1 MCFLVGMGQK
11 PTPIKDG
18 VKPTE
23 TTRGAPQGAGASQS
37 LAPDS
42 QPSKTIL
49 NIIEKVKLTT
59 EPKLWRLD
67 SMPLTEDGSDRI
79 EILIGRTPTRDGSRT
94 FPSVVLRLVR
104 NNSPVR
110 DYTLSATPVAYLLQY
125 VLEFGNTKKLN
136 YLYDFVNAFKF
147 NARTIN
153 APEEGD
159 VE

>member
-1 MCFLVGMGQK
+1 MSKTNQL
-11 PTPIKDG
+11 KDG

-23 TTRGAPQGAGASQS
+23 NTRGAPQGAGASGS
-37 LAPDS
+37 SPAPD

-67 SMPLTEDGSDRI
+67 VMPLNDDGSDRI
-79 EILIGRTPTRDGSRT
+79 EVLIGRVYTRDNTRT
-94 FPSVVLRLVR
+94 FPAVVLRLVR

-110 DYTLSATPVAYLLQY
+110 DYAISATPVSYLLQY

-153 APEEGD
+153 APEEGE

>member
-1 MCFLVGMGQK
+1 MGSK
-11 PTPIKDG
+11 PTQLKDG

-23 TTRGAPQGAGASQS
+23 NTSGGTGGMPSQS
-37 LAPDS
+37 LAPE

-49 NIIEKVKLTT
+49 NIIEKVKLSN

-67 SMPLTEDGSDRI
+67 TMPLDESGNDRI
-79 EILIGRTPTRDGSRT
+79 EVLIGRVQTRDGSRT
-94 FPSVVLRLVR
+94 FPAVVLRLVR
-104 NNSPVR
+104 GGNPVR
-110 DYTLSATPVAYLLQY
+110 DYTLSATPVAYLLMY
-125 VLEFGNTKKLN
+125 VLDYANTKKLS

-147 NARTIN
+147 SARTIN

>member
-1 MCFLVGMGQK
+1 MSKTNQL
-11 PTPIKDG
+11 KDG

-23 TTRGAPQGAGASQS
+23 NTRGAGSGAPASNPN
-37 LAPDS
+37 APEN

-67 SMPLTEDGSDRI
+67 VMPLNDDGTDRI
-79 EILIGRTPTRDGSRT
+79 EVLIGRVSTRDNTRT
-94 FPSVVLRLVR
+94 FPAVVLRLVR

-110 DYTLSATPVAYLLQY
+110 DYTISATPVSYLLQY

-153 APEEGD
+153 APEEGE

>member
-1 MCFLVGMGQK
+1 MSKTNQ
-11 PTPIKDG
+11 IKDG
-18 VKPTE
+18 IKPEKTSGAGQ
-23 TTRGAPQGAGASQS
+23 GAPASQS
-37 LAPDS
+37 SAS
-42 QPSKTIL
+42 EQPSKTIL
-49 NIIEKVKLTT
+49 SIIEKVKLSN

-67 SMPLTEDGSDRI
+67 TMPLDESGNDRI
-79 EILIGRTPTRDGSRT
+79 EVLIGRVSTRDNTRT
-94 FPSVVLRLVR
+94 FPAVVLRLIR
-104 NNSPVR
+104 NNNVVR
-110 DYTLSATPVAYLLQY
+110 DYTISATPVSYLLQY

>member
-1 MCFLVGMGQK
+1 MGSK

-18 VKPTE
+18 VKPE
-23 TTRGAPQGAGASQS
+23 TTRGGAQGAVPSVS
-37 LAPDS
+37 SAPEEK
-42 QPSKTIL
+42 PSATIL
-49 NIIEKVKLTT
+49 SIIEKVKLST

-67 SMPLTEDGSDRI
+67 KMPLNDDGSDRI
-79 EILIGRTPTRDGSRT
+79 EVLIGRVSTRDNTRT
-94 FPSVVLRLVR
+94 FPAVVLRLIR
-104 NNSPVR
+104 NNNVVR
-110 DYTLSATPVAYLLQY
+110 DYTISATPTAYLLQY

>member
-1 MCFLVGMGQK
+1 MSNK
-11 PTPIKDG
+11 PTQIKDG

-23 TTRGAPQGAGASQS
+23 NTSGGTGGVPSQS
-37 LAPDS
+37 LAPEN

-49 NIIEKVKLTT
+49 NIIEKVKLSN

-67 SMPLTEDGSDRI
+67 TMPLNDDGSDRI
-79 EILIGRTPTRDGSRT
+79 EVLIGRVQTRDGSRT

-110 DYTLSATPVAYLLQY
+110 DYTISAIPTAYLLQY

>member
-1 MCFLVGMGQK
+1 MGQK

-23 TTRGAPQGAGASQS
+23 NTRGGTGGVPSQS
-37 LAPDS
+37 PAPES

-49 NIIEKVKLTT
+49 SIIEKVKLTT

-67 SMPLTEDGSDRI
+67 SMPLNDDGSDRI
-79 EILIGRTPTRDGSRT
+79 EVLIGRVSTRDNTRT
-94 FPSVVLRLVR
+94 FPAVVLRLVR

-110 DYTLSATPVAYLLQY
+110 DYTLSATPMAYLLQY

-147 NARTIN
+147 SARTIN
-153 APEEGD
+153 APEEG
-159 VE
+159 EIQ